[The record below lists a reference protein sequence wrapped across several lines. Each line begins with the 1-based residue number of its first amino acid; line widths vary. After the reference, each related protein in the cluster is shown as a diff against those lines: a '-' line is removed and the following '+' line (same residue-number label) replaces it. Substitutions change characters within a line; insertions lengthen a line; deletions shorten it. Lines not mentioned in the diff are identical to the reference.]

1 MPPFSRLVHTMMA
14 NIWQTE
20 NIKTCP
26 SFDTTVSVRAKCRGK
41 PIMSP
46 DFLQLQGQAMPHYTV
61 IKPANYYNI

>member
-1 MPPFSRLVHTMMA
+1 MPPFCGLVHTMMV
-14 NIWQTE
+14 NIWQ
-20 NIKTCP
+20 NIKTCL
-26 SFDTTVSVRAKCRGK
+26 SIDTTVFVLAKCRGK

>member
-1 MPPFSRLVHTMMA
+1 MPPFSGLVHTLMA
-14 NIWQTE
+14 NIWQ
-20 NIKTCP
+20 NIKTCL
-26 SFDTTVSVRAKCRGK
+26 SFDTTVSVRAKRRGK

>member
-1 MPPFSRLVHTMMA
+1 MPPFSGLVHAMMA
-14 NIWQTE
+14 NIWQ
-20 NIKTCP
+20 NIKTCL
-26 SFDTTVSVRAKCRGK
+26 SFDTTVSVHAKSRGK